1 MEYDSLIHYDIV
13 SDLVLHKDTCLIF
26 TVVQPLKL
34 VRQILTVGWASF
46 HNVMHFT
53 QYPDTQFYSNAGLYM
68 QL

>member
-1 MEYDSLIHYDIV
+1 MTVSFIMMLSFV

-26 TVVQPLKL
+26 TALQPLKL